1 MAESKTSRK
10 QTRIL
15 QLHGEIKAGQREGI
29 VEQFQKDANHQIM
42 LLNYSVGGVGL
53 NLQAANYVFLFDRWW
68 NPAVE
73 DQAIKRCHRLGQQH
87 KVIAKRFYCSGTI
100 EERILTI
107 LAKKRRIFSDVIDE
121 NRPTVSLGLSEEE
134 IFSLFKGLTVRP
146 RRSTQANAPTRVV
159 LDNLDHKRFEDLV
172 AEIYEKIG
180 YDIKVIGGSHD
191 GGVVSGGGK
200 DRIVVQCKHQ
210 KQNVGRPVLQ
220 QLWGVLNSDH
230 SITRCDLVTSAGFTR
245 EALEFADGKRLT
257 LVDRTK
263 LEELARRY
271 GVAQFVTL

>member
-1 MAESKTSRK
+1 MRK
-10 QTRIL
+10 QTRIW
-15 QLHGEIKAGQREGI
+15 QLNGEINQRKRERI
-29 VEQFQKDANHQIM
+29 VEQFQKDANPQI
-42 LLNYSVGGVGL
+42 LLLKYSVGGVGL

-146 RRSTQANAPTRVV
+146 RRSTQASGPTRVV
-159 LDNLDHKRFEDLV
+159 LHNLDHKRFEDLV
-172 AEIYEKIG
+172 A
-180 YDIKVIGGSHD
+180 
-191 GGVVSGGGK
+191 
-200 DRIVVQCKHQ
+200 
-210 KQNVGRPVLQ
+210 
-220 QLWGVLNSDH
+220 
-230 SITRCDLVTSAGFTR
+230 
-245 EALEFADGKRLT
+245 
-257 LVDRTK
+257 
-263 LEELARRY
+263 
-271 GVAQFVTL
+271 

>member
-1 MAESKTSRK
+1 
-10 QTRIL
+10 
-15 QLHGEIKAGQREGI
+15 
-29 VEQFQKDANHQIM
+29 
-42 LLNYSVGGVGL
+42 
-53 NLQAANYVFLFDRWW
+53 
-68 NPAVE
+68 
-73 DQAIKRCHRLGQQH
+73 
-87 KVIAKRFYCSGTI
+87 
-100 EERILTI
+100 
-107 LAKKRRIFSDVIDE
+107 
-121 NRPTVSLGLSEEE
+121 
-134 IFSLFKGLTVRP
+134 
-146 RRSTQANAPTRVV
+146 
-159 LDNLDHKRFEDLV
+159 V